1 MPECGR
7 ELCKAQICA
16 MASVSNVRTNAQKV
30 YPVYE
35 RISMYYPAQVL
46 AEV

>member
-1 MPECGR
+1 MPECGHDV
-7 ELCKAQICA
+7 CTIQTCA

-30 YPVYE
+30 CPVYE

>member
-1 MPECGR
+1 MPECGHDVR
-7 ELCKAQICA
+7 KAKICGT
-16 MASVSNVRTNAQKV
+16 VSNVRTNAQKV
-30 YPVYE
+30 CPVYE